1 MTKEEIK
8 AMIAQKIEGQG
19 TNLDAASVLP
29 TILNWLVDNTGVLE
43 GMIVDLGENE
53 RVWFKIDAESFEKI
67 RSQALLLR
75 LNGNY
80 FTRTSD
86 YLINKSDI
94 SNFLDGISDVSFIPQ
109 TVYAIFGFC
118 SWHYDETGIE
128 VADLLALIDYM
139 DSQDNIHYA
148 IVRLQI

>member
-29 TILNWLVDNTGVLE
+29 TILNYLVDNTGVPE
-43 GMIVDLGENE
+43 GMVVDLGENE
-53 RVWFKIDAESFEKI
+53 RVWFQIDAESFEKI
-67 RSQALLLR
+67 KSQALLLR

-86 YLINKSDI
+86 YLIDKSEI
-94 SNFLDGISDVSFIPQ
+94 SSFLDGLSDVSFSPIA
-109 TVYAIFGFC
+109 VYAIFGFC
-118 SWHYDETGIE
+118 SWNYDETGIE
-128 VADLLALIDYM
+128 GADLLLLIDYM
-139 DSQDNIHYA
+139 DSQDHLHNA
-148 IVRLQI
+148 IARLQI